1 MSQLTEIPPGYVL
14 THYEDGQPVYA
25 KPSKRPALP
34 TRMPQDVSEPQKG
47 VLTATTP
54 GNRPKPTRIRQSS
67 KPTLNKLEARCLAQ
81 VLKPM
86 YPGLRIAEQAWRVKI
101 AGSAWYKVDFFV
113 PALME
118 AHEVKGPRVMKNF
131 ASRQMLALKVAATTW
146 PEIKWFLHWHEN
158 GQWQRQIV
166 LP

>member
-34 TRMPQDVSEPQKG
+34 TRMPQDAPEAPK
-47 VLTATTP
+47 A
-54 GNRPKPTRIRQSS
+54 PKPPQRIRQSS
-67 KPTLNKLEARCLAQ
+67 KPLLNKLETSCLRD
-81 VLKPM
+81 VLEPM
-86 YPGLRIAEQAWRVKI
+86 YPSQRIVSQGMRVKI
-101 AGSAWYKVDFFV
+101 AGSAWYKVDFWV
-113 PALME
+113 PAVQE
-118 AHEVKGPRVMKNF
+118 AHEVKGPKVMKNQQ
-131 ASRQMLALKVAATTW
+131 SRQMLALKVAATTW

-158 GQWQRQIV
+158 GQWQSQIV